1 MGIPTFNNVMRFGS
15 NTVLS
20 AYQSYSTE
28 KSDRA
33 EAEANAKLIEAQAS
47 RKDREAEEAVKIG
60 FLDQAD
66 QVRKGRREIAGQK
79 VEYAASGVRV
89 DSGSALEVAADKA
102 AWSEYERQRIEY
114 DANMESWGLKY
125 DAALLRAEASIVR
138 TGQSD
143 ATKATSLISKGKA
156 AFSLK

>member
-1 MGIPTFNNVMRFGS
+1 MGIPTFNNVMQFGS
-15 NTVLS
+15 KSVLS
-20 AYQSYSTE
+20 AYKSYSTE
-28 KSDRA
+28 KSERA
-33 EAEANAKLIEAQAS
+33 QADADANLLEAQAA
-47 RKDREAEEAVKIG
+47 RKDQEADDAITIG

-66 QVRKGRREIAGQK
+66 QVRKGRREIAGRK
-79 VEYAASGVRV
+79 VEYAASGVKV

-138 TGQSD
+138 TR
-143 ATKATSLISKGKA
+143 
-156 AFSLK
+156 